1 MMDNGRLREQR
12 NYLCPPDCRRP
23 NPCAYVV
30 IRVWQSSG
38 DKKKLWPIDDYAENR
53 VNSAFGYSDKLD
65 LRTLDQVIWS
75 AAAILRAVHLGSV
88 EFTLSD
94 GTVLS
99 GPVYPANL
107 EGDAGAPLAS
117 VLDLASA
124 YKQFALSPKCRL
136 MSIVTLK
143 DPTSN
148 QCKCF
153 EGRVLPFGAT
163 ASVVHYNR
171 IARFLQ
177 AVGFQCLIPWG
188 NYFDDYPM
196 ISTKILAQSTMA
208 TSKAQLELLGF
219 EYADHKLKPFADRAS
234 VLGVDLDFGA
244 VRDGVI
250 TVCNKPGRV
259 AEVGDSIRK
268 VIQDKTITSKE
279 SSRLLGRLQF
289 ADSQIMGRLGRLAM
303 HDFRQHVKTHS
314 PTRSLDPPAIES
326 LRLLLKRL
334 DMGRPKEVPCLPM
347 GSPVVLFTDGA
358 SEGSMH
364 TIGGVLVDGADIEFY
379 ACSVPED
386 LVAAWKSIYSHV
398 IGPIEMY
405 AVLVSAKLWKSR
417 IQGKRCMFFVDHN
430 SAMDALIKGSSSTV
444 VFRELLG
451 VWESMEGVANSWPWI
466 ARVPS
471 HSNPADEPSRGCFNL
486 MHSLRAARC
495 THVLCP
501 VQDQPLIDLV

>member
-1 MMDNGRLREQR
+1 MLGPFSIDEMHSRAGSQGWI
-12 NYLCPPDCRRP
+12 PVRRFG
-23 NPCAYVV
+23 
-30 IRVWQSSG
+30 VWQSSG
-38 DKKKLWPIDDYAENR
+38 DKKKLRPIDDYAENR

-75 AAAILRAVHLGSV
+75 AAAIVRAVHSGVV

-94 GTVLS
+94 GTVLA
-99 GPVYPANL
+99 GPVHPANL
-107 EGDAGAPLAS
+107 EGDAGTPLAS

-143 DPTSN
+143 DPASN

-163 ASVVHYNR
+163 ASVVHFNR

-177 AVGFQCLIPWG
+177 AVGFQCLILWG

-196 ISTKILAQSTMA
+196 ISTKLLAQSTMA
-208 TSKAQLELLGF
+208 TSKALLELLGF
-219 EYADHKLKPFADRAS
+219 EYADHKLKPFANRAS
-234 VLGVDLDFGA
+234 VLGVDLDFSA
-244 VRDGVI
+244 VNDGVI

-259 AEVGDSIRK
+259 AEVGDAIRK
-268 VIQDKTITSKE
+268 VIQDKAITSKE

-314 PTRSLDPPAIES
+314 PTQNLDPPAIES

-334 DMGRPKEVPCLPM
+334 ETGRPREVPCLPM

-364 TIGGVLVDGADIEFY
+364 TIGGVLVDGTDVEFY
-379 ACSVPED
+379 ACSVPEA
-386 LVAAWKSIYSHV
+386 LVTAWKSIYSHV

-405 AVLVSAKLWKSR
+405 AVLVAAKLWKSR
-417 IQGKRCMFFVDHN
+417 IHGKRCVFFVDNN
-430 SAMDALIKGSSSTV
+430 SAMDALIKGSSTAA

-451 VWESMEGVANSWPWI
+451 VWEGMECIANSWPWV

-471 HSNPADEPSRGCFNL
+471 HSNPADEPSRGILTL
-486 MHSLRAARC
+486 MHSLQATRC

-501 VQDQPLIDLV
+501 VWDQPLLDLG